1 MISHLHSA
9 LEFAAQVPRYTE
21 ILRVLYKYGFSDVLK
36 LVLLERVM
44 GIEIAELPTH
54 DSGLLAKPP
63 EERLRLALEELGPT
77 FIKFGQIL
85 SSRRD
90 LVSGDYY
97 SELCKLQDKVPTFP
111 GKEAKRIFAKEIGVS
126 VGIAFAEFDEEPLAG
141 ASIAQVHRATTKE
154 GAVVAVK
161 IQRPDI
167 QPLIER
173 DLSILHDFAGLLE
186 KHVPDLA
193 AMNPVAVVKEFSETL
208 LKEIDFTNEAD
219 NTERFASQ
227 FEDLESINVP
237 VILREFSSRR
247 VLTMEFITGYP
258 VNDPKVLRKHH
269 IDPVKLSESIS
280 RLIFEQIFVHG
291 FFHGDPHPGNMTV
304 LRGGVMG
311 LYDFGMV
318 GEFSMSFRSSVANL
332 IAGLAERDNRQV
344 MSALVDMSE
353 SGSLNDPDKM
363 LRDVEEFSSKN
374 LTKPL
379 SQINLS
385 LVFNK
390 LLELLRDQ
398 HLRMKGSFYLGIK
411 ALSQVEAIG
420 RDLNPDLNFVV
431 IGEPYAIK
439 LLEGKYRPEHLL
451 HILQKISSTSLDIL
465 DDFPGDIR
473 VLWKR
478 LRRGEINIPLKH
490 KIDPKGFEPL
500 RKTLNTTSNRLGNA
514 ILAAAVLIASS
525 NLIRSGLPPKVWGV
539 PAIGV
544 IGLLW
549 GIWMCFRH
557 ALSTRRNDGL

>member
-21 ILRVLYKYGFSDVLK
+21 ILKVLFKYGFSDVLK
-36 LVLLERVM
+36 LVVLQQVL
-44 GIEIAELPTH
+44 GIEMSELPTH

-90 LVSGDYY
+90 LVSGDFYN
-97 SELCKLQDKVPTFP
+97 ELCKLQDKVPTFP
-111 GKEAKRIFAKEIGVS
+111 GKEAKRIFAEEIGVS
-126 VGIAFAEFDEEPLAG
+126 TGKAFAEFDEEPMAG
-141 ASIAQVHRATTKE
+141 ASIAQVHRATTHE

-173 DLSILHDFAGLLE
+173 DLSILLDLASLLE

-193 AMNPVAVVKEFSETL
+193 AMNPIGIVKEFSETL
-208 LKEIDFTNEAD
+208 LKEIDFSNEAD

-227 FEDLESINVP
+227 FDNSKAISVP
-237 VILREFSSRR
+237 VILREFSSKK
-247 VLTMEFITGYP
+247 VLTMEFISGYP

-269 IDPVKLSESIS
+269 IDPLALSESIS
-280 RLIFEQIFVHG
+280 KLIYEQVFVHG

-311 LYDFGMV
+311 LYDFGMM

-332 IAGLAERDNRQV
+332 VAGLAEKDNRQV

-353 SGSLNDPDKM
+353 SGSLDDPDKM
-363 LRDVEEFSSKN
+363 LRDVEEFSNKT

-385 LVFNK
+385 QVFNK

-420 RDLNPDLNFVV
+420 RELNPDLNFVL
-431 IGEPYAIK
+431 IGQPYAIK
-439 LLEGKYRPEHLL
+439 LLEGKYSPDHLV
-451 HILQKISSTSLDIL
+451 HILQKLTSTSLDFL
-465 DDFPGDIR
+465 EDFPGDFR

-500 RKTLNTTSNRLGNA
+500 RKTLNTTFNRLGNA

-525 NLIRSGLPPKVWGV
+525 NLICSGLPPTVWGI
-539 PAIGV
+539 PLLGL

-549 GIWMCFRH
+549 GIWMCLRH
-557 ALSTRRNDGL
+557 ALSTRRSDGL